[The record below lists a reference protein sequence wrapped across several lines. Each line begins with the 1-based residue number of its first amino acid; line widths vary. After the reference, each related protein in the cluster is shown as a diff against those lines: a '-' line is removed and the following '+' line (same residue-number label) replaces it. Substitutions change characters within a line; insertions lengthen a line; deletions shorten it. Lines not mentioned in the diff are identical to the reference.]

1 MSGCF
6 IYFRRA
12 KAVYYCAEVKKH
24 KKQSKVQWFLVA
36 LAVTI
41 VLAPNATVT
50 RWLLGSWDPYF
61 LSFIRSLLAAVL
73 CLPLVFKYRR
83 NLRGRGLV
91 YGVLASI
98 MMAISV
104 LCFIV
109 SLNMQEASL
118 VGLISL
124 FTPIVLVYYSARVNH
139 EKITTQAKLGVGV
152 AVMGAFIM
160 FTSNI
165 GASGAIGFHL
175 IPVLL
180 GLVYCF
186 TYPLATV
193 YYKKANDQKVHLVAL
208 VSLGV
213 ALSAVING
221 VMWLLNG
228 AKTEHSLTAP
238 AVLGMLYIIV
248 IVALYGKFLN
258 IRSYEHVGSGVMGSL
273 YYLQSVLA
281 IVLPLF
287 ILHEEI
293 RPFTLIGGAII
304 LLGVWTTE
312 YHHSIHAKHHRIF
325 HIT

>member
-1 MSGCF
+1 VFYLFLQNKSA
-6 IYFRRA
+6 ILIL
-12 KAVYYCAEVKKH
+12 EVKKQSV
-24 KKQSKVQWFLVA
+24 QSKIRWFLIALGVTVA
-36 LAVTI
+36 
-41 VLAPNATVT
+41 LAPNATVT

-61 LSFIRSLLAAVL
+61 LSFIRSLLAALL
-73 CLPLVFKYRR
+73 CVPLVVKYRR

-91 YGVLASI
+91 YGLLASV

-124 FTPIVLVYYSARVNH
+124 LTPIVLVYYSAKVNH
-139 EKITTQAKLGVGV
+139 EKITRAAKLGVGI
-152 AVMGAFIM
+152 AI
-160 FTSNI
+160 I
-165 GASGAIGFHL
+165 GALVMFLGDVGASESMRFHL

-180 GLVYCF
+180 GLAYCL

-193 YYKKANDQKVHLVAL
+193 YYKKANDEGVHLVAL

-213 ALSAVING
+213 VLSAGLNAVI
-221 VMWLLNG
+221 WLMNG
-228 AKTEHSLTAP
+228 ARLEHSFSVAS
-238 AVLGMLYIIV
+238 LGGLLYIILV
-248 IVALYGKFLN
+248 VALYGKFLN

-281 IVLPLF
+281 VVLPLF
-287 ILHEEI
+287 FLHENI
-293 RPFTLIGGAII
+293 RLITLVGGAVI
-304 LLGVWTTE
+304 LLGVWVTE
-312 YHHSIHAKHHRIF
+312 YHYSPHAKHHRIF